1 MTQTVSLDY
10 LWWKEWKANM
20 AEIDVPHCLYWAKLL
35 KTSAIF
41 SADYENNAL
50 LGHNPKEIQTQV

>member
-1 MTQTVSLDY
+1 
-10 LWWKEWKANM
+10 M

-50 LGHNPKEIQTQV
+50 LGHNPKAVSYTHLTLPTIYSV

>member
-1 MTQTVSLDY
+1 
-10 LWWKEWKANM
+10 M
-20 AEIDVPHCLYWAKLL
+20 AEIDVLHCLYWAKLL